1 MPCFV
6 KANSGQPY
14 LEMWKR
20 QSSGIH
26 RTIIGLPCNTQL
38 HMLFLVQLSTQLL
51 TSCVLWIG
59 RTREPKTHRACSKKS
74 LVDFAQCFGHI
85 YRTRYMPD
93 ERRFVKALAISKPNR
108 VQKMT
113 LSLSRVQKKN
123 TDSWPVCT
131 AVHSRTSD
139 KHGPEMHAP
148 LVKRTGSKQAYFKNK
163 IKSSVFQVQKRFK

>member
-1 MPCFV
+1 
-6 KANSGQPY
+6 
-14 LEMWKR
+14 MWKR

-59 RTREPKTHRACSKKS
+59 RTQEPKTHRACSKKS
-74 LVDFAQCFGHI
+74 LVDFAQCFSHI

-113 LSLSRVQKKN
+113 LSLSRVQKKTQIADQSVPQTN
-123 TDSWPVCT
+123 MGQRCMPHLSKGQ
-131 AVHSRTSD
+131 AVNRHI
-139 KHGPEMHAP
+139 
-148 LVKRTGSKQAYFKNK
+148 SKTRSNQACSKFR
-163 IKSSVFQVQKRFK
+163 SVLSNR